1 MSYSDNNSYEKIL
14 NRVLGND
21 LLVNVDKRVGSII
34 YDAVAPICL
43 ELAEAYVKMDI
54 LENQTYLMTATGNNL
69 DKRVYD
75 YGISRASATRAMRIA
90 EFKKYKRNSE
100 GNLVLD
106 NKGNKILIDMDIDIG
121 VRFAVPNS
129 TTTFQYIGKIDN
141 YRIVECEQLGTE
153 GNEHLGQI
161 LPLTQVTDM
170 IEAKIISTYKPAED
184 EETDTQLRTRVVNAL
199 NYASFGGNIQ
209 DYIERTDAIDG
220 VGETKVFPAW
230 QYNGSVLLSI
240 VDPQYDPIT
249 EEFKKNLKE
258 QIDPDDVI
266 DQYGTVLK
274 DDTSGQGIGIAPIGH
289 YVTITTPVKKT
300 VNVNLQIRFREGYTI
315 EILTERTKNAIN
327 EYFLKCRKT
336 FGQDVNI
343 TLYVS
348 DIIIAVK
355 NLDGIIDCSNVSF
368 VYNGSVYDESL
379 TFIDE
384 GRIGY
389 QYLPYMGEVTIE

>member
-1 MSYSDNNSYEKIL
+1 MSYSDDNSFEKIL

-21 LLVNVDKRVGSII
+21 LLINVDKRVGSII

-75 YGISRASATRAMRIA
+75 YGISRSGATKAMRIA
-90 EFKKYKRNSE
+90 EFKKYKRDAD

-106 NKGNKILIDMDIDIG
+106 NKGNKILIDMNIDVGI
-121 VRFAVPNS
+121 RFAVPNS
-129 TTTFQYIGKIDN
+129 STTFEYIGKIDN
-141 YRIVECEQLGTE
+141 YNIVECEQLGTS

-184 EETDTQLRTRVVNAL
+184 EETDAQLRTRAVNAL

-300 VNVNLQIRFREGYTI
+300 VNVNLHIRFREGYTI
-315 EILTERTKNAIN
+315 ETLTERIKNAIN

-368 VYNGSVYDESL
+368 VYNGSVYDERL

-384 GRIGY
+384 GHVGY